1 MYKRQGLVVIAH
13 PECSPEVV
21 DVCDFTGSTANM
33 SNYVKEKQPQKVL
46 MVTEC
51 SMSDN
56 VSIDNKNVE
65 FIRPCNLCAHMK
77 RITLKKIYDSII
89 YNQYEVNVDPKYADK
104 ARESIER
111 MLEIGRN

>member
-1 MYKRQGLVVIAH
+1 
-13 PECSPEVV
+13 
-21 DVCDFTGSTANM
+21 
-33 SNYVKEKQPQKVL
+33 
-46 MVTEC
+46 
-51 SMSDN
+51 
-56 VSIDNKNVE
+56 
-65 FIRPCNLCAHMK
+65 MK